1 MTQLEA
7 VIFDVDGTL
16 ADTEEIHRRAFNQAF
31 KEFDLDWDWT
41 PKLYEELLTI
51 SGGFERISYYGA
63 DLAQNFHNPGAFS
76 HFVRDMHRVKTKIY
90 AQMLDDG
97 EVPLRIGVERLL
109 AEIRDAD
116 LTLAIA
122 TSSTFSNLKTLLD
135 RNLPS
140 DWMSWFSAIA
150 TCDTVTEKK
159 PSPAVYH
166 SVLGLLDLKPS
177 RALAI
182 EDTVNG
188 CLAATRAG
196 IHTLVTTHFF
206 TRQHR
211 FPQASVVL
219 DSLGD
224 PDNGFRVI
232 SGDAGDREWVC
243 VDMLHELAAQPPLE
257 HQPVDW
263 EASQVTA
270 TA

>member
-16 ADTEEIHRRAFNQAF
+16 ADTEEIHRRAFNEAF

-41 PKLYEELLTI
+41 PTLYEKLLTI

-63 DLAQNFHNPGAFS
+63 DLAQNFHNPGEFS
-76 HFVRDMHRVKTKIY
+76 NFVRDMHRVKTKIY
-90 AQMLDDG
+90 AQMLDEG

-109 AEIRDAD
+109 GEIREAE

-135 RNLPS
+135 RNLPN

-150 TCDTVTEKK
+150 TCDTVSEKK

-166 SVLGLLDLKPS
+166 SVLGLLNLES
-177 RALAI
+177 NRAVAI

-196 IHTLVTTHFF
+196 IRTLVTTHFF
-206 TRQHR
+206 TRHHH

-224 PDNGFRVI
+224 PDNGFRLI
-232 SGDAGDREWVC
+232 SGEVGERQWAG
-243 VDMLHELAAQPPLE
+243 VDLLHELATRQPPE
-257 HQPVDW
+257 HHPVEW
-263 EASQVTA
+263 ETA
-270 TA
+270 QIATG